1 MPRKRDQ
8 QLHLPFPP
16 LTPKTTLPSEVQ
28 SRCRDLLSQMLCR
41 IVIRELRPEEADD
54 EREDSTDAS

>member
-8 QLHLPFPP
+8 QLHLPFSSPA
-16 LTPKTTLPSEVQ
+16 PKTTLPTEVQ
-28 SRCRDLLSQMLCR
+28 SRCGDLLSQMLYR
-41 IVIRELRPEEADD
+41 IVIRELHPEEPDD